1 MRAKLIGWSRSN
13 PYKQIRR
20 VQRFTPSMNAPF
32 PMRGM
37 LRPLRPYQKEAF
49 DALRRSLATGH
60 IRPMLQLP
68 TGAGKTLLS
77 AHIIKNALDKGKR
90 VAFVVPALSLID
102 QTVAAFE
109 AEGVH
114 CVGVMQG
121 YHERTDHT
129 QPVQV
134 CSIQT
139 LARRRKPVVDFVIVD
154 EAHVLHK
161 SFLRWGAEL
170 AKTRIPVIGL
180 SATPWTRGLGKHYDD
195 LVIAATTLQLI
206 SDGYLS
212 DFVAFAPSDPDLSD
226 VSTVAGD
233 FKQDELADA
242 MDKVAITGD
251 IVATWQKRGKNRPAL
266 AYCVNRRHAQH
277 ICERFIEAGVP
288 AEYMDGET
296 KRKDREETFDRFRSG
311 ETKVIC
317 NVGVLTTG
325 IDLDVRCVI
334 DAKPTKSKMLFVQ
347 TIGRGLRTAPG
358 KDKLVILDHAGNH
371 LRLGM
376 VTDIGQDKLDDG
388 SPRSDSERKASEKAQ
403 PLPCRCKACKAVMP
417 REAKVCPACGEE
429 VFVASTVRVAT
440 GELVELGARQSGKV
454 APADWEKKVFFCEL
468 MALRKP
474 QYKSG
479 WASAHF
485 REKFGHWPPREWAS
499 LPTLSPSLNTRN
511 WLKSRQ
517 IAFAKRRAS

>member
-1 MRAKLIGWSRSN
+1 
-13 PYKQIRR
+13 
-20 VQRFTPSMNAPF
+20 MNAPVSL
-32 PMRGM
+32 PERALRS
-37 LRPLRPYQKEAF
+37 LRPHQQQAF
-49 DALRRSLATGH
+49 EELRRSLLEGKT
-60 IRPMLQLP
+60 RPLLQMP
-68 TGAGKTLLS
+68 TGAGKTLLA
-77 AHIIKNALDKGKR
+77 AHVIRGALGKGKR
-90 VAFVVPALSLID
+90 VAFIVPALSLID

-109 AEGVH
+109 NEGISAI
-114 CVGVMQG
+114 GVMQG
-121 YHERTDHT
+121 IHERTDHT

-139 LARRRKPVVDFVIVD
+139 LARRRKPEVDLVLVD

-161 SFLRWGAEL
+161 SLLKWMAGPAL
-170 AKTRIPVIGL
+170 AKLPVVGL
-180 SATPWTRGLGKHYDD
+180 SATPWSRGLGRHYDA
-195 LVIAATTLQLI
+195 LIVAATIRQLI
-206 SDGYLS
+206 GDGFLS
-212 DFVAFAPSDPDLSD
+212 PFLAYAPSDPDLSG
-226 VSTVAGD
+226 VRTVAGD
-233 FKQDELADA
+233 FKQDDLGDA
-242 MDKVAITGD
+242 MDSPQITGD
-251 IVATWQKRGKNRPAL
+251 IVQTWLDRGQGRPTL

-277 ICERFIEAGVP
+277 VCERFLEAGVA
-288 AEYMDGET
+288 AEYMDGTTPRE
-296 KRKDREETFDRFRSG
+296 DREAAFRRFTARETA
-311 ETKVIC
+311 VIC

-325 IDLDVRCVI
+325 IDLDVCCVI

-376 VTDIGQDKLDDG
+376 VTDIGQNQLDDG
-388 SPRSDSERKASEKAQ
+388 TPRSDSERKASEKAQ
-403 PLPCRCKACKAVMP
+403 PLPCRCKACNAVMP

-429 VFVASTVRVAT
+429 VFVASAVRVAT
-440 GELVELGARQSGKV
+440 GELVELGARQSGKS
-454 APADWEKKVFFCEL
+454 APADWEKKVFFSEL
-468 MALRKP
+468 MALKKP

-479 WASAHF
+479 WASAQF